1 MRIFSFDDVYN
12 VVCDNKDTRNGFK
25 HVAKI
30 FKNGIEQDNTKI
42 CYLNRTWESF
52 EYESILQKIVN
63 QYFEES
69 EKQKYIDVIKTFR

>member
-1 MRIFSFDDVYN
+1 MRNFNLDNQYTVL
-12 VVCDNKDTRNGFK
+12 CDNKDTKNGFK
-25 HVAKI
+25 HVATI

-52 EYESILQKIVN
+52 EYESILKKIVN